1 MADFTLYLPKVLKWE
16 GGFVDDPDDAG
27 GATNMGVTISTF
39 RQWNHEETEAME
51 TSVEELKN
59 MSQDE
64 AAAICKKEYWDEWK
78 ADEIEN
84 QSVAEELVEWVW
96 GSGRW
101 GIIIPQRALQLTA
114 DGIVGPQTLEAVNN
128 ADQESFYNTIRAL
141 KIKFLNQI
149 VANHPEDKKFL
160 QGWLNRVNDFN
171 YSD

>member
-1 MADFTLYLPKVLKWE
+1 
-16 GGFVDDPDDAG
+16 
-27 GATNMGVTISTF
+27 
-39 RQWNHEETEAME
+39 ME

-96 GSGRW
+96 GSGGW

-114 DGIVGPQTLEAVNN
+114 DGIMGPQTLEAVNN

-160 QGWLNRVNDFN
+160 QGWLDQ
-171 YSD
+171 S